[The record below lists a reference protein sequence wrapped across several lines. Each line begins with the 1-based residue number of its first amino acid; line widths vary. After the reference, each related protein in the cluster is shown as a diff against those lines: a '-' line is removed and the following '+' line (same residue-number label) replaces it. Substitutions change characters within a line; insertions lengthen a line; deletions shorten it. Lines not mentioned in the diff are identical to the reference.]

1 VGCNG
6 AQRASGGRSLYTRG
20 AHTQDRCARSLIDA
34 RELERDL
41 GALAAGLG
49 RAARAER
56 ERRRMTVRDV
66 AAASGLS
73 FAAVHAVETGRVA
86 SLSTYVR
93 LARALHL
100 KPEFSLEDPRRRT
113 SKSRDEDPVHAA
125 MGEMEAARLRGLGFE
140 VRLDEPFQHY
150 HFAGRGDVIA
160 WSLERLAFL
169 HIENR
174 TRFPN
179 LQEAF
184 GAFSTKREYMAA
196 EIAGRV
202 GVRRW
207 RSETHVMAMLWSAE
221 VLRTVRQHRAS
232 FQSIDSD
239 GADVFGLWWSGGM
252 PEPGR
257 LATAVLLDPQLSR
270 RRDATLWTGIA
281 DLPVI
286 RPRYRGYADALAE
299 LQSAG
304 LA

>member
-1 VGCNG
+1 
-6 AQRASGGRSLYTRG
+6 LYTSG
-20 AHTQDRCARSLIDA
+20 AHAQDRRVGPPIDA
-34 RELERDL
+34 RELEREI

-56 ERRRMTVRDV
+56 ERRRITVRDV

-73 FAAVHAVETGRVA
+73 YAAVHAVETGRVA

-100 KPEFSLEDPRRRT
+100 KPEFSLADPRRRLAN
-113 SKSRDEDPVHAA
+113 SRAEDPVHAA
-125 MGEMEAARLRGLGFE
+125 MGEMETARLRGLGFE
-140 VRLDEPFQHY
+140 VRLDEPFAHY
-150 HFAGRGDVIA
+150 HFAGRGDVVA

-221 VLRTVRQHRAS
+221 VLRAVRQHRAS

-239 GADVFGLWWSGGM
+239 GADVFGAWWSGGL
-252 PEPGR
+252 PEAGR
-257 LATAVLLDPQLSR
+257 LATAILLDPQSSR
-270 RRDATLWTGIA
+270 RRDAALWIGIA
-281 DLPVI
+281 DLSAI

-304 LA
+304 QA